1 MITQLKSCLGIFVA
15 ILFSFSS
22 CKKEDRTFGALVT
35 PTKPVITV
43 TLVGK
48 DANNPFGDG
57 SGKVMVSVAS
67 DHAFNYKVDFGDG
80 LPAQVSTSN
89 QFKHTYTLPTGNSN
103 LTITAISSGTA
114 GISSTNTV
122 DFVIYR
128 AFIPDPTLVT
138 MLTGNG
144 VKKWRVDSSAA
155 ANLGVGPGNT
165 FTPDWWAAAPD
176 EKKGLGIYDDI
187 YTFNSNGNMFT
198 HTTNNSIFGK
208 EEYLK
213 DFDPS
218 LNGSGDYTLTG
229 PTAASYTEKFGY
241 DGDANGEYI
250 TFSHLGHL
258 GMYLGVH
265 KYQIISR
272 TDTNMMLRCLQDP
285 GAWYVKIIAVP

>member
-1 MITQLKSCLGIFVA
+1 MTTQLKSFLGIFVA
-15 ILFSFSS
+15 ILFFFSG
-22 CKKEDRTFGALVT
+22 CTKEDTTFGALVT
-35 PTKPVITV
+35 PDKPAITV

-48 DANNPFGDG
+48 DADNPFGDG
-57 SGKVMVSVAS
+57 SGKVMVSVSSAN
-67 DHAFNYKVDFGDG
+67 AFNYKVDFGDG
-80 LPAQVSTSN
+80 LAAQVSTSN
-89 QFKHTYTLPTGNSN
+89 EFNHTYNLPTGNSN
-103 LTITAISSGTA
+103 LTITATASGTA
-114 GISSTNTV
+114 GISSTNTA
-122 DFVIYR
+122 DIEIYR

-138 MLTGNG
+138 MLTGDG

-155 ANLGVGPGNT
+155 AQVGVGPDNT
-165 FTPDWWAAAPD
+165 FTPDWWAAAPN

-187 YTFNSNGNMFT
+187 YTFNSDGNMFT
-198 HTTNNSIFGK
+198 HTTNNSLFGK

-218 LNGSGDYTLTG
+218 LSGSGDYTLTG

-272 TDTNMMLRCLQDP
+272 SNTNMVLRCLQDP
-285 GAWYVKIIAVP
+285 GAWYVKIIAVQ